1 MLNINEIRDGNMP
14 DFFFAFLKERK
25 KPPAHFLR
33 ICQDFRFQIKKK
45 KKNEFNENHVL
56 ILELPCS
63 ILICPL
69 IYIFFLLLTY
79 Y

>member
-14 DFFFAFLKERK
+14 DFFCFFEREE

-33 ICQDFRFQIKKK
+33 ICQDFRFQIKK

-69 IYIFFLLLTY
+69 IYIFFY